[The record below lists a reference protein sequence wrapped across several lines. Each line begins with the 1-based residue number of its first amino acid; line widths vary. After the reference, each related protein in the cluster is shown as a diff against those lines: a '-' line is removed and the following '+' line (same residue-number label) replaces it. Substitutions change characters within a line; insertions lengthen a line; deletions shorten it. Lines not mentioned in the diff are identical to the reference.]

1 MNPMDARPFRLLIDA
16 PAHGAVNMARDEA
29 LLVGV
34 GEGTS
39 TPTMRFYKW
48 DPPTISL
55 GYFQKYREYEELPTP
70 ARELAVVR
78 RTTGGGAILHDRE
91 WTYSIAL
98 PSSHPLL
105 QAGATQLYELV
116 HAALIDTLALL
127 GVRAERCLFSDDS
140 SAGRGP
146 FFCFDR
152 RHCTDVLLDGDKLA
166 GSAQRRPKTA
176 ILQHGSIMLANRYDQ
191 HHVASITNHVDL
203 EDDALLTPLV
213 DALQQRLGVTFEE
226 GQWSPDELTR
236 ADELSKK
243 YGGEEWTSKYS

>member
-1 MNPMDARPFRLLIDA
+1 MDARPFRLFIDS
-16 PAHGAVNMARDEA
+16 PADGVTNMARDEA

-34 GEGTS
+34 GEDTS
-39 TPTMRFYKW
+39 PPTMRFYKW

-55 GYFQKYREYEELPTP
+55 GYFQKYDEYESLAPP
-70 ARELAVVR
+70 VGELAVVR
-78 RTTGGGAILHDRE
+78 LTTGGGAILHDSE

-98 PSSHPLL
+98 PASHPLV

-127 GVRAERCLFSDDS
+127 GVRAERCLLSDDS

-152 RHCTDVLLDGDKLA
+152 RHCTDVLLDGGKLA
-166 GSAQRRPKTA
+166 GSAQRRTKTA

-191 HHVASITNHVDL
+191 HHVAAITNHVDL
-203 EDDALLTPLV
+203 DDEALLTPFG
-213 DALQQRLGVTFEE
+213 DALEQRLGVKFEE
-226 GQWSPDELTR
+226 GEWSADELAR
-236 ADELSKK
+236 ADELAAK
-243 YGGEEWTSKYS
+243 YGGEEWLKKY